1 MEGGEMVKLAAMQVT
16 TQLVPGFWAPF
27 VMPAAAFRK

>member
-1 MEGGEMVKLAAMQVT
+1 MVKLVAIQVT